1 MEERSSLPTGTQKFF
16 LLSVN
21 RGKNSTK
28 EVSDVEVSRIN
39 CSIFMSVD
47 ILSFLRMLTG
57 PIKTSEERVSVSL
70 GSVLY

>member
-47 ILSFLRMLTG
+47 ILSFLRKLTG
-57 PIKTSEERVSVSL
+57 PIKASEERVSVSL